1 MPKWANY
8 GKMEQPQIKKI
19 TIFGGTDKKGNPE
32 PVERVEISAGER
44 IGIVGQTGAGKSQLL
59 YDIERLAKGET
70 KSKRRV
76 LINGEEAPEKLRHDP
91 KNKVIGYITQ
101 NMKFLTDASVGEF
114 LESHIRA
121 RGIAGGDELIA
132 KIIADANQITGE
144 AINRDM
150 NLLALSGGQSRAL
163 MAADVAHV
171 SNSPIVLVDEIES
184 AGINKEKALDILCSH
199 EKIVFLVTHDPRL
212 ALNTDKRI
220 VLKKGA
226 ISDLINTSVQE
237 RGIAHY
243 FSWIEKYL
251 LEVRDDIRNGKRVE
265 ELKLICAPMQVKKSA
280 TSP

>member
-1 MPKWANY
+1 
-8 GKMEQPQIKKI
+8 MEQPHIKKI
-19 TIFGGTDKKGNPE
+19 TILGGTDKKGNPE
-32 PVERVEISAGER
+32 PVEKVEISAGER

-70 KSKRRV
+70 KSKRLV

-114 LESHIRA
+114 LEMHIRA
-121 RGIAGGDELIA
+121 RGIEGGDELIE
-132 KIIADANQITGE
+132 KIVEDANKITGE
-144 AINRDM
+144 AISREM

-163 MAADVAHV
+163 MAADVAYV

-184 AGINKEKALDILCSH
+184 AGINKEKALEILCSH

-226 ISDLINTSVQE
+226 ISDLIHTSVQE

-265 ELKLICAPMQVKKSA
+265 ELKLICAPMQVKK
-280 TSP
+280 